1 MMIPS
6 SRNCTFCAK
15 EQNSGGDDPS
25 QTQRRRRRSRSQ
37 RTNVAFT
44 VTALLFSAASANAE
58 CNPCESDPNGFVAVP
73 STGCSQYVSCQS
85 GQPSGSNQS
94 CNSGLLFDK
103 NIKGCN
109 WDYLVNCDPDPKSCD
124 EKKSQDDGKVQSS
137 NKPSCDIP
145 LCPDGYS
152 GTVVVPS
159 TDCREYVSCSNGIP
173 GTTQYCSV
181 GQAYSPQIM
190 ACNVLSLVVCPPDP
204 TCPPTEEPTPSPT
217 LSIAPSSAA
226 PTLGSSTD
234 SPAITTIDEAIEKE
248 NEIETKPT
256 AFITSDLLE
265 GMYVM
270 DAHLDANKILINREL
285 FNGGR
290 PVTSTAS
297 TFDYSSFKNS
307 LHTMITTPIDNKSFY
322 IGDGDHKNGRVY
334 GLVNIAAFLSQAVV
348 DSIQYGSCDEV
359 NTNVINGLLPLS
371 NACGQNG
378 LDYQDPQTLCLPSE
392 EKYACDVE
400 WEMSAQAELVT
411 SNPPPFFCGPA
422 KTYGGFTG
430 HWDYVSGSENKDG
443 PTANGMGKT
452 DVQG

>member
-1 MMIPS
+1 MIPS
-6 SRNCTFCAK
+6 ARNCAFHRI
-15 EQNSGGDDPS
+15 EQNPLRDDPPK
-25 QTQRRRRRSRSQ
+25 RRRRRRNRSQ
-37 RTNVAFT
+37 RTNVAISL
-44 VTALLFSAASANAE
+44 TALLLNATSTNAE

-85 GQPSGSNQS
+85 GKPSGSNQV

-109 WDYLVNCDPDPKSCD
+109 WDYLVTCDPDPKNCD
-124 EKKSQDDGKVQSS
+124 DEEDKKVQSS
-137 NKPSCDIP
+137 NKPSCIIP
-145 LCPDGYS
+145 LCPEGYS

-159 TDCREYVSCSNGIP
+159 TNCGEYVSCSNGIP
-173 GTTQYCSV
+173 GTTQYCSP
-181 GQAYSPQIM
+181 GQAFSPQIM
-190 ACNVLSLVVCPPDP
+190 ACNILSLVNCPPDP

-226 PTLGSSTD
+226 PTVGSSTE
-234 SPAITTIDEAIEKE
+234 SPEVTTIEDAMSEENKE
-248 NEIETKPT
+248 EPT
-256 AFITSDLLE
+256 EFITSDLLE

-297 TFDYSSFKNS
+297 TFDYNSFKSS

-322 IGDGDHKNGRVY
+322 IGSSDQKNGRVY

-348 DSIQYGSCDEV
+348 DSIQHGSCDEV
-359 NTNVINGLLPLS
+359 NTDVIDGLLPLS

-378 LDYQDPQTLCLPSE
+378 LDYQDPQTLCLASE

-400 WEMSAQAELVT
+400 WEMSLQGELVT

-422 KTYGGFTG
+422 KEYGGFTG
-430 HWDYVSGSENKDG
+430 YWDYVSGSENKDG
-443 PTANGMGKT
+443 PTANGVGKT